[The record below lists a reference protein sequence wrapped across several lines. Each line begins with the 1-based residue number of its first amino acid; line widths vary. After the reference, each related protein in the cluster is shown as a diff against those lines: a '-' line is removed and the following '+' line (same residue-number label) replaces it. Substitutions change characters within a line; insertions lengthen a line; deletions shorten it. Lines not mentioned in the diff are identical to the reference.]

1 MIRKILQILG
11 LILFFAVGKAQT
23 FDLLQGDMN
32 PYKGGAEQFY
42 KDLNTILVKNNSEHC
57 NNRMSEMFL
66 AEIEIEKG
74 QAKII
79 NKNLSDD
86 CPTRIFVKAFDEIN
100 KLKKWKKGA
109 DVQKYVSII
118 FYPIDYFDN
127 FKENYTTQGLKK
139 SAEFPGGMGE
149 FRNRLLINL
158 KNQNIRN
165 ADGVTAEIRF
175 KVNQE
180 GVLQDII
187 IQPNYLQDDIK
198 NKVKKAV
205 GQITEKWQPESFR
218 SVPITSSYVMRV
230 TL

>member
-1 MIRKILQILG
+1 MIRKILHVLG
-11 LILFFAVGKAQT
+11 LILVCVLGKAQT

-32 PYKGGAEQFY
+32 PYKGGAVQFY
-42 KDLNTILVKNNSEHC
+42 KDLNTVLIESHSEHC
-57 NNRMSEMFL
+57 NNRRSEMFL
-66 AEIEIEKG
+66 AELEIEKG
-74 QAKII
+74 HAKII
-79 NKNLSDD
+79 NKTLSDN
-86 CPTRIFVKAFDEIN
+86 CPTTVFVKALDEIN

-180 GVLQDII
+180 GVLQDVI
-187 IQPNYLQDDIK
+187 IQPDDLQDDIK
-198 NKVKKAV
+198 NKVTKAV

-218 SVPITSSYVMRV
+218 DVPITSSYVMRV